1 MPTAEVN
8 RDWSEFLQLLNS
20 HGVEY
25 LIIGAHALAFYGHPR
40 YTGDLDCF
48 VSTRRENVERLFAAL
63 REFGFGEGLPTVD
76 EFCEQ
81 SKILMMGRMP
91 LRIDVL
97 NQIDGVTFETAW
109 VNRVAA
115 KMGDIPV
122 WFISVDDFKANKEAS
137 GRPKDLADLRELD

>member
-1 MPTAEVN
+1 MEWN

-40 YTGDLDCF
+40 FTGDLDCF
-48 VSTRRENVERLFAAL
+48 VSTQRENVDRLFAAL
-63 REFGFGEGLPTVD
+63 REFGFGEGLPAVE

-81 SKILMMGRMP
+81 HKILMLGRMP

-97 NQIDGVTFETAW
+97 NQIDGVTFEAAW
-109 VNRVAA
+109 PNRVAG
-115 KMGDIPV
+115 KLGEVPV
-122 WFISVDDFKANKEAS
+122 WFISAADFKVNKAAS